1 MSQLS
6 VFDLLHRAGI
16 DPKKSLGQNFL
27 VDESYL
33 DRIVDAAEL
42 GEADVVLEVGPGLGT
57 LTARLAANAGQVIA
71 VELDDRLVPL
81 LRAEFA
87 LRDNVHIVHGDILS
101 LDVGELIKDAFTSDL
116 QSSIATVD
124 AYKLVA
130 NLPYYIT
137 SAVLRHVLE
146 ATPAPSRAV
155 VMVQAEIA
163 DRICAQPG
171 DMSILSVAMQFYAEP
186 SIAFQVPAGAFYPV
200 PKVDSAVLQ
209 LDVRPHPALA
219 KSEIDA
225 EHFFTVVRAGF
236 GQKRKQ
242 LRNSLSAGLHR
253 KKDEIDVAL
262 THADIDA
269 SRRAQTLSI
278 AEWITLYQALNH
290 P

>member
-1 MSQLS
+1 MSQRS
-6 VFDLLHRAGI
+6 VFDLLRRAGI

-27 VDESYL
+27 VDERYL

-42 GEADVVLEVGPGLGT
+42 SSEDIVLEVGPGLGT
-57 LTARLAANAGQVIA
+57 LTARLAANAGHVIA

-87 LRDNVHIVHGDILS
+87 LQENVHIVHGDILK
-101 LDVGELIKDAFTSDL
+101 LDVGKLITKTVTGDP
-116 QSSIATVD
+116 QSPTVGG
-124 AYKLVA
+124 YKLVA

-146 ATPAPSRAV
+146 ATPAPSRAA
-155 VMVQAEIA
+155 VMVQAEVA

-171 DMSILSVAMQFYAEP
+171 DMSILSVAVQFYAKP

-209 LDVRPHPALA
+209 LDVRPHTALA
-219 KSEIDA
+219 GA
-225 EHFFTVVRAGF
+225 EVDTERFFALVRAGF
-236 GQKRKQ
+236 SQKRKQ

-253 KKDEIDVAL
+253 KKDEIDAAL
-262 THADIDA
+262 VCADIDP

-278 AEWITLYQALNH
+278 AEWLTLYQALNTR
-290 P
+290 